1 MKTIIFAIKIV
12 IISILSIFYY
22 PLNTLFVWFQGIYRG
37 WKRNDQVS
45 FYIATPLYY
54 LLFMITAGLSI
65 PFEKL
70 GEGMHPPLD
79 KFK

>member
-1 MKTIIFAIKIV
+1 M
-12 IISILSIFYY
+12 SIFYY
-22 PLNTLFVWFQGIYRG
+22 PLNTLFVWFQERYRD
-37 WKRNDQVS
+37 WKRNDKVS

-54 LLFMITAGLSI
+54 LLFIITAGLSI

>member
-12 IISILSIFYY
+12 IISILSLFYY
-22 PLNTLFVWFQGIYRG
+22 PLNTLFVWFQSRYRD
-37 WKRNDQVS
+37 WRRNDIVS
-45 FYIATPLYY
+45 FYLATPLYY
-54 LLFMITAGLSI
+54 LLFLITAGLSI